1 MTFQK
6 LKSIVKSKLPCPN
19 LRPPASTPAPFHDN
33 SLDKESVTP
42 SHIRSHRTGEALSPQ
57 EGFFNYYVVHR
68 PQPRKSFTCFGKP
81 AVVISVLTELSQI
94 NE

>member
-19 LRPPASTPAPFHDN
+19 LRPPASTPALFHDN

-42 SHIRSHRTGEALSPQ
+42 SHIRSHRTGEARTSGGLLQ
-57 EGFFNYYVVHR
+57 LLCGV
-68 PQPRKSFTCFGKP
+68 Q
-81 AVVISVLTELSQI
+81 TETKEIFHLFW
-94 NE
+94 

>member
-42 SHIRSHRTGEALSPQ
+42 SHIRSHRTGEALWPQ
-57 EGFFNYYVVHR
+57 EGFFNY
-68 PQPRKSFTCFGKP
+68 
-81 AVVISVLTELSQI
+81 VLCSAQTATKEIFHLFW
-94 NE
+94 